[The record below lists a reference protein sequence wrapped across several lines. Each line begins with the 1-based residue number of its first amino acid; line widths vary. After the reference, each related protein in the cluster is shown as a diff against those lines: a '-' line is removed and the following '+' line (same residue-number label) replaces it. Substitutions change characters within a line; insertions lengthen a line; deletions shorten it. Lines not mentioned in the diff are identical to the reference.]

1 MRIMLI
7 DLSQSWNSGIRGFG
21 VSFSR
26 AVDLDGNR
34 IADTAVGAEGA
45 AVVLRG
51 RPLVRHKGS
60 ISFSPAHLTSS
71 FVSNFSMEVG
81 L

>member
-1 MRIMLI
+1 MLRTAQ
-7 DLSQSWNSGIRGFG
+7 LWNSGIRGFG

-26 AVDLDGNR
+26 AVDLDRNR
-34 IADTAVGAEGA
+34 IADMAVGAAGA

-60 ISFSPAHLTSS
+60 ITFSPVHLTSS
-71 FVSNFSMEVG
+71 FVSNFSMKVC